1 MAEPDKSA
9 CIAMAGADKG
19 SVHNP
24 AWENQLTVVGLS
36 DLTRAPVTS
45 GSRVRPSVIGGG
57 RGWSVR
63 PRLADPARAGEPCC
77 HPAMLSHPICA
88 PMQAPSFISA
98 SSKSASPA
106 KSPLVD
112 S

>member
-45 GSRVRPSVIGGG
+45 GSRGRPSVIGGG
-57 RGWSVR
+57 RGGR
-63 PRLADPARAGEPCC
+63 FGLAWPIWREPASLAAIR
-77 HPAMLSHPICA
+77 AMLSHPICA

-106 KSPLVD
+106 ESPLVD